1 MVKSV
6 QFRSFQLL
14 DKFNNQIVV
23 NHQVDRKELKGWKI
37 KWIVVVILRMWL
49 RLLTS
54 SMELNK
60 NRDSWMDNLKSYC
73 RNKRKLIFHRDRITI
88 KYKIVLTNKS
98 SLIVKESNMT
108 RMRRCSIKLW
118 KEMQSLLILLDQQK
132 NNIGQLIKCKNNL
145 EKFSILLSNY
155 QLNLQEVH

>member
-1 MVKSV
+1 MSMVKSV

-37 KWIVVVILRMWL
+37 KWIVMWL

-108 RMRRCSIKLW
+108 RMRRCSRKLW
-118 KEMQSLLILLDQQK
+118 KEMQLLLILLDQQK
-132 NNIGQLIKCKNNL
+132 NNIGQLIKCKDNL
-145 EKFSILLSNY
+145 GKFSILLSNY
-155 QLNLQEVH
+155 RLNLQEVHW